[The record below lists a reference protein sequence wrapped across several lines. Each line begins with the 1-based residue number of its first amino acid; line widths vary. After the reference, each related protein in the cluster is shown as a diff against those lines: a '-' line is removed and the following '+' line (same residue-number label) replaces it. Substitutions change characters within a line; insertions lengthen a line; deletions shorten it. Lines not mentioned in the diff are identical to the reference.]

1 MFKGEVDCDVLV
13 IGGGLA
19 GLRAALA
26 AAAAGAKTAI
36 MLKGVL
42 GRSGSSAIAGGG
54 LAAVMGVSDV
64 PEDSLEKHYADILA
78 SGDFVNNQII
88 GDSHGFGSGWANRAF
103 ARPH

>member
-1 MFKGEVDCDVLV
+1 MFKRRIDCDVLV

-42 GRSGSSAIAGGG
+42 GRSGSLAIAGGG

-64 PEDSLEKHYADILA
+64 PEDRVERHYADTLA
-78 SGDFVNNQII
+78 SGDFVN
-88 GDSHGFGSGWANRAF
+88 D
-103 ARPH
+103 PDLVK